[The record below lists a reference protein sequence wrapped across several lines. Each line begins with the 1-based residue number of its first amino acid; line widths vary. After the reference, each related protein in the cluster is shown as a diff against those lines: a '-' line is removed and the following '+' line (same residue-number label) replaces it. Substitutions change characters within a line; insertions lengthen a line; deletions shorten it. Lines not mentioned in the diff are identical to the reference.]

1 MVALNGL
8 ITSKY
13 MIINNISLLN
23 VRNHS
28 KCRFDLSDDVVF
40 TGLNGSGKTTVL
52 EAIYLLLAMRG
63 FKKQPLSKTVSFGKD
78 FMVIEGEVSSQL
90 VSDLKLR
97 FDGKKTFTLN
107 GCPIEKVGDYI
118 YNNPVAC
125 FSPDYQGV
133 LSKDH
138 SERRSFIDRFLSYTS
153 PYYLDCI
160 RKYNRVISQ
169 KSALFD
175 LPDFDRTYVDILNSE
190 IASISRFVSSRRVE
204 LIKAI
209 NGYLE
214 QVYNDVDFKIEP
226 VFLSYSTNIGNEG
239 IFSNEFIKRR
249 CDYGIHRDKI
259 DMSLD
264 GVKIEKFSSFGQK
277 KTFAMLCLLGAIK
290 HVENFRKISIITL
303 LDDFEAGLDSNRAA
317 LLKDNFSCGR
327 QALYT
332 CVESPR
338 LSFKKN
344 IKLG

>member
-1 MVALNGL
+1 M
-8 ITSKY
+8 T
-13 MIINNISLLN
+13 INHISLLN
-23 VRNHS
+23 VRNHV
-28 KCRFDLSDDVVF
+28 KCSFDLSNDVVF

-63 FKKQPLSKTVSFGKD
+63 FKKQPLSKTVSFGKK
-78 FMVIEGEVSSQL
+78 FMVIEGEVSGEF
-90 VSDLKLR
+90 VFDLKLR
-97 FDGKKTFTLN
+97 FDGKKAFTLN

-133 LSKDH
+133 LSREH
-138 SERRSFIDRFLSYTS
+138 SERRSFADRFSSYICRS
-153 PYYLDCI
+153 HLDCV
-160 RKYNRVISQ
+160 RRYNRLISQ
-169 KSALFD
+169 KTAMFD
-175 LPDFDRTYVDILNSE
+175 LPDFDKTYIEVLNSE
-190 IASISRFVSSRRVE
+190 IAALSRMISSRRTE

-214 QVYNDVDFKIEP
+214 QVYNGVDFKIEP
-226 VFLSYSTNIGNEG
+226 VFLSYSTNVADEG
-239 IFSNEFIKRR
+239 IFEGEFAKRR
-249 CDYGIHRDKI
+249 CDYGVHRDKI

-264 GVKIEKFSSFGQK
+264 GVRIEKFSSFGQK

-303 LDDFEAGLDSNRAA
+303 LDDFEAGLDSHRAA

-338 LSFKKN
+338 LNFKKN